1 MGIFIILLHVHLDWH
16 NSICYFHR
24 RACAKSAQ
32 VNVRFWDTSDG
43 FPFNL
48 YKEMVCRK
56 RPRITHHMLQHICLL
71 YIWTKHFR
79 LLWFIHSMRMCKS
92 SVILYDPLLEIVWTH
107 CDGISYTIA
116 HYTHLKFSLQLSI
129 ANFFRMLQFWS
140 RWIGIIIQK
149 QIFAHI
155 RLLKLLYHTGKS
167 VSEALILK
175 SVNPQ
180 YDERLFIEFPEKYRF
195 RMCCVQ
201 ILFWMSKQ
209 KQNNFCKQH
218 VLYLYFLGNSK
229 NKFRFVVFAVS
240 LS

>member
-79 LLWFIHSMRMCKS
+79 LLWFIHSVRMCKS

-116 HYTHLKFSLQLSI
+116 HYTHRYTYRVLQTIQMKLILLSAWAEPVVLGSTKTALKF
-129 ANFFRMLQFWS
+129 
-140 RWIGIIIQK
+140 K
-149 QIFAHI
+149 
-155 RLLKLLYHTGKS
+155 
-167 VSEALILK
+167 
-175 SVNPQ
+175 
-180 YDERLFIEFPEKYRF
+180 
-195 RMCCVQ
+195 
-201 ILFWMSKQ
+201 
-209 KQNNFCKQH
+209 
-218 VLYLYFLGNSK
+218 
-229 NKFRFVVFAVS
+229 
-240 LS
+240 